1 MRKDFGKEAA
11 VFPLPVFI
19 IATYDGDGRA
29 DAMNAAWGGKC
40 GKTRIALNIGAGHQ
54 TTENIRL
61 KKAFTVSFAT
71 KDTVVIS
78 DYFGVESGKNADK
91 IAKAGVHVRKSAFVD
106 APVIEEYPVTLEC
119 RLQELQ
125 ELEGEVRVVG
135 EVVNMSADDAVL
147 DENGRID
154 AGKLQP
160 VSYDAVAKKYRLV
173 GEVVGNAFSD
183 GKALK

>member
-19 IATYDGDGRA
+19 IATYDENGRA

-40 GKTRIALNIGAGHQ
+40 GKTRIALNIGAGHM
-54 TTENIRL
+54 TTENIRR

-91 IAKAGVHVRKSAFVD
+91 IAKSGVHVRKSAFVD

-119 RLQELQ
+119 RLAEL
-125 ELEGEVRVVG
+125 
-135 EVVNMSADDAVL
+135 
-147 DENGRID
+147 
-154 AGKLQP
+154 
-160 VSYDAVAKKYRLV
+160 
-173 GEVVGNAFSD
+173 
-183 GKALK
+183 

>member
-19 IATYDGDGRA
+19 IATYGENGRA

-40 GKTRIALNIGAGHQ
+40 GKTRIALNIGAGHM
-54 TTENIRL
+54 TTENIRR

-91 IAKAGVHVRKSAFVD
+91 IAKSGVHVRKSAFVD
-106 APVIEEYPVTLEC
+106 ASVIEEYPVTLEC
-119 RLQELQ
+119 RLAELQ
-125 ELEGEVRVVG
+125 ELDGEARVVG
-135 EVVNMSADDAVL
+135 EVVNMSADSTVL
-147 DENGRID
+147 DENGKID

-173 GEVVGNAFSD
+173 GEIVGNAFSD

>member
-19 IATYDGDGRA
+19 IATYDENGRA

-40 GKTRIALNIGAGHQ
+40 GKTRIALNIGAGHM
-54 TTENIRL
+54 TTENIRR

-78 DYFGVESGKNADK
+78 DYFGVESGKIADK
-91 IAKAGVHVRKSAFVD
+91 IAKSGVHVRKSAFVD

-119 RLQELQ
+119 AAVELQ

-135 EVVNMSADDAVL
+135 E
-147 DENGRID
+147 I
-154 AGKLQP
+154 
-160 VSYDAVAKKYRLV
+160 
-173 GEVVGNAFSD
+173 VGNAFSD

>member
-19 IATYDGDGRA
+19 IATYDENGRA

-40 GKTRIALNIGAGHQ
+40 GKTRIALNIGAGHM
-54 TTENIRL
+54 TTENIRR

-71 KDTVVIS
+71 KDMVVIS

-91 IAKAGVHVRKSAFVD
+91 IAKSGVHVRKSAFVD

-119 RLQELQ
+119 RLAELQ
-125 ELEGEVRVVG
+125 ELDGEARVVG
-135 EVVNMSADDAVL
+135 EVVNMSADSTVL
-147 DENGRID
+147 DENGKID

-160 VSYDAVAKKYRLV
+160 VSYDAVAKKYRLG
-173 GEVVGNAFSD
+173 GEIVGNAFFD